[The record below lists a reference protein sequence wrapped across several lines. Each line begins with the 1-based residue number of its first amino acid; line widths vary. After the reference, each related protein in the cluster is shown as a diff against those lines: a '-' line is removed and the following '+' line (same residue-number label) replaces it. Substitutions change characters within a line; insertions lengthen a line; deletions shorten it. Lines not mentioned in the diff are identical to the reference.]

1 MLHLLR
7 LWIKPSRHSGT
18 ILPSQ
23 LEDVAL
29 IEYAHL
35 TGRPYRVFSLDTG
48 SLNPETYRFFDEVE
62 RHYGI
67 RIEFMFPD
75 SVEVQGLVRNKGLFC
90 FYEDG
95 HQECCRVRKRKDQSP
110 GTWSEIPVVQ
120 VDPVFQGLDGG
131 AGSLV
136 KWNPVANVERNH
148 LWSFLRAMDVPV
160 NTLHAEDAKGNNLN
174 GESKAVVAD
183 IFESESLATLS
194 RQGVEN
200 LMKLENRKEP
210 WIVVLYAPWCPFFQ
224 AMEASYAELADKLAR
239 SGVKVVKFIA
249 DGDQKEFAKQE
260 LQLGSFPTILVFP
273 KNSSRPIKYPSEKR
287 DVDSLTSFF
296 NLVR

>member
-35 TGRPYRVFSLDTG
+35 NARPYRVFSLDTW
-48 SLNPETYRFFDEVE
+48 SLNPETYDEVE

-67 RIEFMFPD
+67 SIECMFPD
-75 SVEVQGLVRNKGLFC
+75 SVEVQGLVRNKG
-90 FYEDG
+90 
-95 HQECCRVRKRKDQSP
+95 RKDQSP

-148 LWSFLRAMDVPV
+148 VWSFLRAMDVPV
-160 NTLHAEDAKGNNLN
+160 NTLHATRSLESDEVGEQKGAMDCC
-174 GESKAVVAD
+174 AVC
-183 IFESESLATLS
+183 SLVSL
-194 RQGVEN
+194 
-200 LMKLENRKEP
+200 L
-210 WIVVLYAPWCPFFQ
+210 
-224 AMEASYAELADKLAR
+224 SYAELADKLAG
-239 SGVKVVKFIA
+239 SGVKVVKFRA

>member
-75 SVEVQGLVRNKGLFC
+75 SVEVQGLVRNKGLFS

-131 AGSLV
+131 AGSMV

-183 IFESESLATLS
+183 IFKSESLATLS

>member
-1 MLHLLR
+1 MKGCLR
-7 LWIKPSRHSGT
+7 TSFED
-18 ILPSQ
+18 Q
-23 LEDVAL
+23 AEQDVAL
-29 IEYAHL
+29 IEYARL
-35 TGRPYRVFSLDTG
+35 TGRPYSVFSLDTG

-75 SVEVQGLVRNKGLFC
+75 SVEVQGLVRNKGLFS

-95 HQECCRVRKRKDQSP
+95 HQECCRVRK
-110 GTWSEIPVVQ
+110 

-148 LWSFLRAMDVPV
+148 VWSFLRAMTFRLTHCTRYVSIGCEPCTRAV
-160 NTLHAEDAKGNNLN
+160 LPGQHEREGRWWWEDAKAKECGLHKGNI
-174 GESKAVVAD
+174 KKDAK
-183 IFESESLATLS
+183 
-194 RQGVEN
+194 VEN

-224 AMEASYAELADKLAR
+224 AMEASYTELADKLAR
-239 SGVKVVKFIA
+239 SGVKVVKFRA

>member
-75 SVEVQGLVRNKGLFC
+75 SVEVQGLVRNKGLFS

-95 HQECCRVRKRKDQSP
+95 HQECCRVRK
-110 GTWSEIPVVQ
+110 

-131 AGSLV
+131 AGSMV

-160 NTLHAEDAKGNNLN
+160 NTLHAVCFHRL
-174 GESKAVVAD
+174 
-183 IFESESLATLS
+183 
-194 RQGVEN
+194 QGVEN

>member
-35 TGRPYRVFSLDTG
+35 NARPYRVFSLDTW
-48 SLNPETYRFFDEVE
+48 SLNPETYDEVE

-67 RIEFMFPD
+67 SIECMFPD
-75 SVEVQGLVRNKGLFC
+75 SVEVQGLVRNKG
-90 FYEDG
+90 
-95 HQECCRVRKRKDQSP
+95 RKDQSP

-148 LWSFLRAMDVPV
+148 VWSFLRAMDVPV
-160 NTLHAEDAKGNNLN
+160 NTLHAREGRWWWEDAKAKECGLHKGNNLD
-174 GESKAVVAD
+174 GESEAVVAD
-183 IFESESLATLS
+183 IFKSESCDFEQTRS
-194 RQGVEN
+194 
-200 LMKLENRKEP
+200 LESDEVGEQKG
-210 WIVVLYAPWCPFFQ
+210 
-224 AMEASYAELADKLAR
+224 AMDCCAVCSLVSLLSYAELADKLAG
-239 SGVKVVKFIA
+239 SGVKVVKFRA

>member
-29 IEYAHL
+29 IEYARL
-35 TGRPYRVFSLDTG
+35 TGRPYSVFSLDTG

-75 SVEVQGLVRNKGLFC
+75 SVEVQGLVRNKGLFS

-148 LWSFLRAMDVPV
+148 VWSFLRAMTFRLTHCTRRMLRV
-160 NTLHAEDAKGNNLN
+160 
-174 GESKAVVAD
+174 
-183 IFESESLATLS
+183 
-194 RQGVEN
+194 
-200 LMKLENRKEP
+200 
-210 WIVVLYAPWCPFFQ
+210 
-224 AMEASYAELADKLAR
+224 
-239 SGVKVVKFIA
+239 
-249 DGDQKEFAKQE
+249 
-260 LQLGSFPTILVFP
+260 TI
-273 KNSSRPIKYPSEKR
+273 
-287 DVDSLTSFF
+287 
-296 NLVR
+296 